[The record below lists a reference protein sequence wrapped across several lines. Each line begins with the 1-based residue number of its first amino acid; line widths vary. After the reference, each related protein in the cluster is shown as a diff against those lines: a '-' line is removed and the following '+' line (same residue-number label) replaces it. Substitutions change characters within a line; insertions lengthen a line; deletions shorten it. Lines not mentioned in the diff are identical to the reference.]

1 MNATRIRLALLAFA
15 LLATLAPFAR
25 AAERASI
32 HAILIAASNGDG
44 PSDRRL
50 APYEGNLKRVLR
62 FSKYRHVGEGGT
74 TLEVPGSGQINLGR
88 GHALELEADGGK
100 GPQVRLRVNW
110 TDGGSTVLN
119 TGLSLAPGGLT
130 VLGGAAGEGDEVYA
144 VIVMRR

>member
-1 MNATRIRLALLAFA
+1 MNTRRLTLTLLALFLAA
-15 LLATLAPFAR
+15 GLAPLAR

-74 TLEVPGSGQINLGR
+74 TLDVPGGGRITLGR